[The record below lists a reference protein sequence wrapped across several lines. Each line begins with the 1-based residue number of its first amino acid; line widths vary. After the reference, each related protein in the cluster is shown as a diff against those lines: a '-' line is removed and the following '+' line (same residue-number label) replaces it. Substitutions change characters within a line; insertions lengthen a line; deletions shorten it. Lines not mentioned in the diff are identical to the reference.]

1 MESSN
6 HSSEVYNGNAMRY
19 TFGEGEAA
27 GMVQSYYVPTMG
39 HVWPWGSNGEVLKV
53 TDVLMDFFSTWS
65 IEKRDKAAITLP
77 ETSAGSHPISAGLSL
92 ALAWIAA
99 LVLLESV

>member
-6 HSSEVYNGNAMRY
+6 RTSQVQNGNAVRY

-39 HVWPWGSNGEVLKV
+39 HVWPWGSNGEVLKA
-53 TDVLMDFFSTWS
+53 TDVLMDFFSEWS
-65 IEKRDKAAITLP
+65 IEKREKAAVTLP
-77 ETSAGSHPISAGLSL
+77 DTSAGAHLISAPRSL
-92 ALAWIAA
+92 VLACIPA
-99 LVLLESV
+99 LVVTVFV

>member
-6 HSSEVYNGNAMRY
+6 HTSEVHRGNAMHY

-39 HVWPWGSNGEVLKV
+39 HVWPYGFNGEVLNA
-53 TDVLMDFFSTWS
+53 TDVLMDFFNKWS
-65 IEKRDKAAITLP
+65 IGKRDKAATTLP
-77 ETSAGSHPISAGLSL
+77 ETSTGSHLISAPL
-92 ALAWIAA
+92 ALIAA
-99 LVLLESV
+99 WMAALAFIGTA